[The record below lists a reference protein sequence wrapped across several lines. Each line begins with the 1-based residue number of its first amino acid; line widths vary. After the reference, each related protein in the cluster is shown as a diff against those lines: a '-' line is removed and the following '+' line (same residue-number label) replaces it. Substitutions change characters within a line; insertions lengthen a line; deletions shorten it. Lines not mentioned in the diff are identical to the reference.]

1 MRKFL
6 IFVTVLAYSHQLLGQ
21 FDQEKFE
28 RIFDQEVTDTKYTD
42 RENHSGVYLNVAPQ
56 EVPAWFINPPV
67 SDGNDVYAIGVSDP
81 EMDSTEALDQAI
93 YRAQVIANV
102 LRKSTTQLLCDFFVN
117 EVNHSSNVVYEHFS
131 RINATIPISGVFEL
145 VNTFRNK
152 FDETIVLMRYF
163 PTDSMKPEQ
172 YDRIAMELYKNEI
185 QSTAYGNFQSVFEIR
200 VQPNTADR
208 IDPMFYQLTE
218 LGTRYDVQSVYE
230 NQEKSMPI
238 YKLSYTGIPN
248 NDSAT
253 FSYFS
258 HGLWKEYFKSVMI
271 QIISK
276 AREKP
281 ENIQYLGDA
290 FQKNSYEKLTRGISI
305 NQMRFVVTGMSVFN
319 NELKVAMR
327 ELPLGE

>member
-6 IFVTVLAYSHQLLGQ
+6 IFVAILACSHQLFGQ

-28 RIFDQEVTDTKYTD
+28 KIFDQEVTNTKYIE
-42 RENHSGVYLNVAPQ
+42 RENHSGKYLHMAPQ

-67 SDGNDVYAIGVSDP
+67 SDGNDVYAIGISDP
-81 EMDSTEALDQAI
+81 EMDSTEALAQAI
-93 YRAQVIANV
+93 YRAQILANV

-117 EVNHSSNVVYEHFS
+117 ELNHSSNVVYEHFS
-131 RINATIPISGVFEL
+131 RINTKIPILGNFEI
-145 VNTFRNK
+145 VSTHRNK

-163 PTDSMKPEQ
+163 PTDSLKPEQ
-172 YDRIAMELYKNEI
+172 YDRIAMELYKNEV
-185 QSTAYGNFQSVFEIR
+185 QCSAYGNFQSVFEIR
-200 VQPNTADR
+200 VQPNTTDR

-218 LGTRYDVQSVYE
+218 LGTRYDVQSVCE
-230 NQEKSMPI
+230 NQEKNMPI
-238 YKLSYTGIPN
+238 YKLSYAGIPS
-248 NDSAT
+248 NDSAK

-258 HGLWKEYFKSVMI
+258 HGLWKEYFKSVTI

-281 ENIQYLGDA
+281 ENIQYLGNA

-305 NQMRFVVTGMSVFN
+305 NQMRFVVTGMSIFK